1 MAKKITAPHSYDP
14 GKGRPKEYLAYLNQR
29 EMDYLRSINGNNMER
44 GPRGLP
50 SFPPEDAVGSSSKA
64 GSTKSTSSS
73 GAGRDSSRG
82 LGQGAG
88 GSAVG
93 RGPSGGGNLGGG
105 NKGPGGPSG
114 PNSGP
119 SRSSSPS
126 TGGGGKGP
134 GGPSGPNSAPSRSPS
149 SPMGGQGPSF
159 SSPKSAGGYNADRAA
174 QQRAQVN
181 DTRSAVKNTPAAR
194 NDLAVGGIRTLS
206 VGPMGTPVNVG
217 PRVAPTRNT
226 ISVAGGWGVAGVGV
240 AQRGVPNVRSPS
252 TSGRPEGAAV
262 RDMVAGYSA
271 APKKEFYDRVPT
283 GKQFGVLGEGY
294 DERIAPEPSTSTS
307 ISLQFPS
314 YKYESPLTPGMTPED
329 MARRSAMMNQIEQ
342 EIRDINRLGAYE
354 RTGDPLVA
362 GGVPTGGRSPGK
374 TRGFS
379 LSSPAEAGT
388 LPQKENPLAGTGYGT
403 FNMPNADR
411 IMAAPENL
419 PPEEL
424 RRAAET
430 YTSPYDAPSKPAIS
444 KKEQRRLDIQNQ
456 SLGLDQGPYKEPSE
470 KTLARLNEVFKE
482 NGLRPSGK
490 TRGISPDDLY
500 GPRYV
505 EPEVQEVMKDI
516 DKKNK
521 QGVRGIKSIPVLG
534 RVVEG
539 LDLGRGLITGKK
551 TTEADA
557 DLKRAYMQGNSAQR
571 AELEAKYPNLTKFA
585 QMAGEEPQLPMS
597 NYDNWRQRSFGTGG
611 GSGGSTSTTSQS
623 GGTPDIGSGG
633 KNEPIRV
640 KQAEKETTKPK
651 PKPKGD
657 GRRPAIYY
665 KWDLGVSVPSP
676 TDSDYTLYLK
686 YLQEKAAAKAGVA

>member
-1 MAKKITAPHSYDP
+1 
-14 GKGRPKEYLAYLNQR
+14 
-29 EMDYLRSINGNNMER
+29 
-44 GPRGLP
+44 
-50 SFPPEDAVGSSSKA
+50 
-64 GSTKSTSSS
+64 
-73 GAGRDSSRG
+73 
-82 LGQGAG
+82 
-88 GSAVG
+88 
-93 RGPSGGGNLGGG
+93 
-105 NKGPGGPSG
+105 
-114 PNSGP
+114 
-119 SRSSSPS
+119 
-126 TGGGGKGP
+126 
-134 GGPSGPNSAPSRSPS
+134 
-149 SPMGGQGPSF
+149 
-159 SSPKSAGGYNADRAA
+159 
-174 QQRAQVN
+174 
-181 DTRSAVKNTPAAR
+181 
-194 NDLAVGGIRTLS
+194 
-206 VGPMGTPVNVG
+206 
-217 PRVAPTRNT
+217 
-226 ISVAGGWGVAGVGV
+226 VAGGWGVAGVGV

-262 RDMVAGYSA
+262 RDIVAGYSA
-271 APKKEFYDRVPT
+271 TPKKEFYDRVPT

-388 LPQKENPLAGTGYGT
+388 LPQKEDPLAGTGYGT

-490 TRGISPDDLY
+490 TRGIGGDQISMNNEFSGIESSGEIVRDGEFGYPTNADGSPITAEDLANMPEDIQKEY
-500 GPRYV
+500 FDKVRYSRNYDT
-505 EPEVQEVMKDI
+505 P
-516 DKKNK
+516 
-521 QGVRGIKSIPVLG
+521 
-534 RVVEG
+534 
-539 LDLGRGLITGKK
+539 
-551 TTEADA
+551 
-557 DLKRAYMQGNSAQR
+557 
-571 AELEAKYPNLTKFA
+571 YPLTKAEKEKGFVA
-585 QMAGEEPQLPMS
+585 GVVTSPMRRGPVGALLKGLSRVPGEVGRAAGNLANPRKTVNEYDRLDPLKKQQMRERAGK
-597 NYDNWRQRSFGTGG
+597 DRGFVGG
-611 GSGGSTSTTSQS
+611 PTSTTSP
-623 GGTPDIGSGG
+623 GGGITDIGSGG
-633 KNEPIRV
+633 KAEPPRIEP
-640 KQAEKETTKPK
+640 ADEKPTKPK

-657 GRRPAIYY
+657 GRRPAVYY